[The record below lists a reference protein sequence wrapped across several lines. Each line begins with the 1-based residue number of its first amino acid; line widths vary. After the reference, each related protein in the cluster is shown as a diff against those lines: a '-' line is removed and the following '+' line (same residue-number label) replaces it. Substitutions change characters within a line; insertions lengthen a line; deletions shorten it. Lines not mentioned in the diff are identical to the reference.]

1 MVRIALRYLVVAILA
16 GAMATALLLA
26 ARVERRIALADR
38 QLATLN
44 LSSAARAYDEVAD
57 SLSVT
62 GRIPWL
68 LRGTRDEVAVRRA
81 AVQYWRGDFA
91 PLVSDYTSADSP
103 SMAGNLDLQFVV
115 ANADYRSV
123 QRPGSSKEIALG
135 TLDHAIEI
143 YQRLLEG
150 NEGHL
155 EAAFNYE
162 LMVRLRNQI
171 AAGDAIPEFRRPT
184 VQGNQGD
191 TPEEAEMEDIQIY
204 IPRDSVIDPDDT
216 DDPTI
221 GEGAPIRR
229 RG

>member
-1 MVRIALRYLVVAILA
+1 MVSTALRYLVVAILA

-26 ARVERRIALADR
+26 AGLERRIALADR

-68 LRGTRDEVAVRRA
+68 LRGTRDEVTVRQAAVR
-81 AVQYWRGDFA
+81 YWRGDYA
-91 PLVSDYTSADSP
+91 PLVSDYSSANSP
-103 SMAGNLDLQFVV
+103 NMTGNLDLQFVV

-123 QRPGSSKEIALG
+123 QRPGSSRDIALG
-135 TLDHAIEI
+135 TLDHAIEV

-155 EAAFNYE
+155 ETAFNYE
-162 LMVRLRNQI
+162 LMVRLRNKI
-171 AAGDAIPEFRRPT
+171 ADGDALPEVRRPT

-191 TPEEAEMEDIQIY
+191 YPEEAEMEDVQIY
-204 IPRDSVIDPDDT
+204 IPRDSVLDPDDT

-221 GEGAPIRR
+221 GEGAPIRK

>member
-1 MVRIALRYLVVAILA
+1 MVRTLLKYLIAALLLGTLA
-16 GAMATALLLA
+16 MTLLLA
-26 ARVERRIALADR
+26 ARLQRRVALADR

-44 LSSAARAYDEVAD
+44 LSGAERTYDEVAD
-57 SLSVT
+57 SLSVS

-81 AVQYWRGDFA
+81 AVRYWRGDYA

-103 SMAGNLDLQFVV
+103 SMAGNFDLQFVV

-123 QRPGSSKEIALG
+123 QRPGSSREIALG
-135 TLDHAIEI
+135 TLDHAIEV
-143 YQRLLEG
+143 YRRLLEG

-162 LMVRLRNQI
+162 LMVRLRNRI

-191 TPEEAEMEDIQIY
+191 NPEEAEMEDVQIY
-204 IPRDSVIDPDDT
+204 IPRESVLDPDDT

-221 GEGAPIRR
+221 GEGAPIRK